1 MPQHVTFSDGLP
13 TGAKVE
19 ASGRPNWHAFGM
31 LVACS
36 GAGIVILLCY
46 ILVSFAN
53 AAVRKCGGSRQL
65 AQCTLTSLSSSKG
78 AFQPLSSAFLDPNRA
93 KQYLLERDRAPLPC
107 LSLGSRNSFEAAPLR
122 IYKHACEIP
131 ASLHPSLCRLALIL
145 FVHLRAASR
154 SLVSLPNNKKLLGD
168 SVTQTSTV

>member
-53 AAVRKCGGSRQL
+53 AAVRKCGGSRQRETEHLYRAYHL
-65 AQCTLTSLSSSKG
+65 AAGTPLKLHRFTGPYPLCPSESCVQESS
-78 AFQPLSSAFLDPNRA
+78 FIA
-93 KQYLLERDRAPLPC
+93 KQ
-107 LSLGSRNSFEAAPLR
+107 
-122 IYKHACEIP
+122 
-131 ASLHPSLCRLALIL
+131 
-145 FVHLRAASR
+145 
-154 SLVSLPNNKKLLGD
+154 
-168 SVTQTSTV
+168 